1 MSHAMTKT
9 PCRKIFT
16 DTLIEMALNN
26 RNIIAVSSDARG
38 SVTLDKFAGQ
48 LPEQYVEVGI
58 AEQNAIG
65 VAAGLA
71 SCGKNVF
78 VCGPA
83 SFYSTRSLEQV
94 KVDVAYSGNPVKVV
108 GVSGGVSYGALG
120 STHHS
125 LHDIAVMCTFPGMN
139 VFLPCDNAQTRA
151 LTLAMGNF
159 DQPAYIR
166 MGRGPVPDVYSERY
180 CPFTI
185 GKANVLMVGT
195 DITLIGT
202 GETVF
207 HCLEAGKIL
216 RDQGIE
222 ARVIDMHTLKPLD
235 TEAIIHAA
243 TETGAIIT
251 VEEHSI
257 FGGLGSMVA
266 LVVAQNCPVPVKII
280 GIPDENAVHGSPA
293 EIFDY
298 YGISADNLASQANK
312 LIAQKSAVIR
322 Y

>member
-1 MSHAMTKT
+1 MSHEMTKT

-166 MGRGPVPDVYSERY
+166 MGRGPVPDVYSENY

-185 GKANVLMVGT
+185 GKANVLMEGT

-312 LIAQKSAVIR
+312 LIAQKSALIR

>member
-1 MSHAMTKT
+1 MNHAMTKT
-9 PCRKIFT
+9 PCRKVFT
-16 DTLIEMALNN
+16 DTLIEMALID

-65 VAAGLA
+65 VAAGLS

-83 SFYSTRSLEQV
+83 SFYSARSLEQV

-159 DQPAYIR
+159 AQPAYIR
-166 MGRGPVPDVYSERY
+166 MGRGPVPDVYSENY

-185 GKANVLMVGT
+185 GKANVLMEGT

-216 RDQGIE
+216 RIQGIE

>member
-1 MSHAMTKT
+1 MTKT

-16 DTLIEMALNN
+16 DTLIEMALID

-83 SFYSTRSLEQV
+83 SFYSARSLEQV

-159 DQPAYIR
+159 AQPAYIR
-166 MGRGPVPDVYSERY
+166 MGRGPVPDVYSENY

-185 GKANVLMVGT
+185 GKANVLMEGT

-216 RDQGIE
+216 RDHGIE

-243 TETGAIIT
+243 TETGAIIS

-266 LVVAQNCPVPVKII
+266 SVVAQNCPVPVKII

-298 YGISADNLASQANK
+298 YGISADNLAFQANR

-322 Y
+322 H